1 MCVQC
6 TKYMYIIGVFIKYVF
21 TNLGVTLTHKNLN
34 AQINSL
40 KTAWSWTNKD
50 VILHALPLNHIHGI
64 VNALMCPL
72 HTGAR
77 LIYYKI

>member
-1 MCVQC
+1 VF
-6 TKYMYIIGVFIKYVF
+6 YVNVFNIIHFII
-21 TNLGVTLTHKNLN
+21 LGVLLTHNNLN
-34 AQINSL
+34 AQINCL
-40 KTAWSWTNKD
+40 KTAWNWSNKD

-77 LIYYKI
+77 YY